1 MSLPSSSRRETAWGR
16 RSPAISAANL
26 QLNNVC
32 LERRGRGEERG
43 RGKREEREGR
53 REGGEREREG
63 INKIWTH
70 IYVAS
75 FSGSRV

>member
-32 LERRGRGEERG
+32 LERRGEGEGKERG
-43 RGKREEREGR
+43 
-53 REGGEREREG
+53 EGGEREREG

>member
-32 LERRGRGEERG
+32 LERRGRGEGEGKERGEGEEERG
-43 RGKREEREGR
+43 RGKRE
-53 REGGEREREG
+53 GGDKQDIG
-63 INKIWTH
+63 
-70 IYVAS
+70 
-75 FSGSRV
+75 